1 MPHLRPPSI
10 DHGIVS
16 FLWAL
21 FLGLVIW
28 LGGSFIGFS
37 SAVTF
42 VFGLV
47 AGFLIFLWVR
57 TYGEDAPRR
66 P

>member
-10 DHGIVS
+10 DHGVIS

-21 FLGLVIW
+21 FLGALIW
-28 LGGSFIGFS
+28 LGGSFMGFP
-37 SAVTF
+37 SALTF
-42 VFGLV
+42 ILGLV

-57 TYGEDAPRR
+57 VYGEDAPRR

>member
-16 FLWAL
+16 FLWAF

-28 LGGSFIGFS
+28 LGGAFIGYS

-47 AGFLIFLWVR
+47 AAFLIFLWVR